1 MKNDKK
7 AAILEDVEE
16 YLDGLADDAGVT
28 IPAEKIKSLLYEI
41 KICNWR
47 QVTNI
52 ANELRD
58 TIAQDNQ

>member
-1 MKNDKK
+1 MKKERK

-16 YLDGLADDAGVT
+16 YLNGLAADAAVP
-28 IPAEKIKSLLYEI
+28 IPAEIVKSLLYEI

-52 ANELRD
+52 GNEIRES
-58 TIAQDNQ
+58 IEQ